1 MDLQLA
7 AYKAKKRGYVSKRF
21 GENPI
26 PAKRATVTMANTRKY
41 NEMLKKLRHS
51 TWLRQEGHDKQ
62 LALLVNRRKFQNNAT
77 WQAEYDRLA
86 SQPGAPDGR
95 LDQLKALIQ
104 GNKPMVPT
112 AVTVV

>member
-7 AYKAKKRGYVSKRF
+7 AYKASKRGYVYTPF

-26 PAKRATVTMANTRKY
+26 PGKRATVTMANSRKY

-62 LALLVNRRKFQNNAT
+62 LALMVNRRRFQTNAT

-104 GNKPMVPT
+104 GNKPSVPT
-112 AVTVV
+112 VVSVS

>member
-7 AYKAKKRGYVSKRF
+7 AYKARKRGYVSRSF

-26 PAKRATVTMANTRKY
+26 PGKRAMITMANSRKY

-62 LALLVNRRKFQNNAT
+62 LALMVNRRRFQTNQT

-95 LDQLKALIQ
+95 LDQLRALIQ
-104 GNKPMVPT
+104 GNKPIVPN
-112 AVTVV
+112 VVSVN